1 MRRFLIILLALLMAG
16 CSVIDMTAR
25 IAGPDTA
32 DSPAMIPT
40 LPEVTAL
47 PTEDRYTS
55 RLPDY
60 GPAPE
65 IANDVW
71 LNVDAPLRLAGL
83 RGSVVIV
90 DFWTYGCINCQHVI
104 PSLRAWHT
112 QYGAQG
118 LVIIGVHYPEF
129 DYEADLQNLRA
140 AIARLDVPYAVAQD
154 NNALTWTA
162 YGNRYW
168 PTLYLIDKQGH
179 LRFRHIGEGNY
190 AEIEANIQELLAETY
205 P

>member
-1 MRRFLIILLALLMAG
+1 MRSVIIFLLILLLAG
-16 CSVIDMTAR
+16 CSVFDMTTR
-25 IAGPDTA
+25 IAGPDTV
-32 DSPAMIPT
+32 DSPAIIPT
-40 LPEVTAL
+40 LPDVTAL
-47 PTEDRYTS
+47 PTENRYTS
-55 RLPDY
+55 RLSDY

-71 LNVDAPLRLAGL
+71 LNVDAPLRLADL
-83 RGSVVIV
+83 RGNVVIV

-154 NNALTWTA
+154 NDAITWTA

-179 LRFRHIGEGNY
+179 LRYRHIGEGKY
-190 AEIEANIQELLAETY
+190 AEIEANIQDLLAETY